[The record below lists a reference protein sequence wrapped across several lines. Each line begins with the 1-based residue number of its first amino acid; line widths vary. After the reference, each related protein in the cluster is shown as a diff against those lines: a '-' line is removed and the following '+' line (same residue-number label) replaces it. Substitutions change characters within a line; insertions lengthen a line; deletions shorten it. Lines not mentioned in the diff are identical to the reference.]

1 MTYGLLP
8 LHIILTSRSKDE
20 LVLCVSDS
28 PVSKIQLLLLSKNS
42 LGNHLPIVIVEQF
55 NSHIAA
61 PLLMSGLVDLSETT
75 RAFYFPVIQIR
86 VSNLRVSGRAAQCHS
101 SLEYNINEDSRE
113 IYFVIIQL

>member
-28 PVSKIQLLLLSKNS
+28 PVSKIQLLLSKNS

-55 NSHIAA
+55 NGHIAA
-61 PLLMSGLVDLSETT
+61 PLLMSGLVDLSETS

-86 VSNLRVSGRAAQCHS
+86 VSNLRVSGRAAQCHIL
-101 SLEYNINEDSRE
+101 LEYYINEDSRE
-113 IYFVIIQL
+113 ISFVIIQL

>member
-20 LVLCVSDS
+20 LVLCVLDS

-55 NSHIAA
+55 NGHIAA
-61 PLLMSGLVDLSETT
+61 PHLMSGLVDLSETS

-86 VSNLRVSGRAAQCHS
+86 VSNLRVNGRAVQCHI
-101 SLEYNINEDSRE
+101 SLEYYINEDSRE